1 MKCPSCHQDND
12 RVIDSRA
19 CDDGF
24 GIRRRRECQFCSR
37 RFTTYERIERASIKV
52 IKRNGTR
59 EPFDRQKLKN
69 GLELACRKRPVSDL
83 QLEEILNK
91 IEIEIEN
98 RFDNEVESQFLGEML
113 MEHLFLLDQ
122 VAFVR
127 FVSVYRQ
134 FKDARDFVEVLKPML
149 GKGTHKKI

>member
-37 RFTTYERIERASIKV
+37 RFTTYERIERAVMKV
-52 IKRNGTR
+52 VKRDGTR
-59 EPFDRQKLKN
+59 EVFDRQKLKM
-69 GLELACRKRPVSDL
+69 GLEIACRKRPVNDE
-83 QLEEILNK
+83 QIEEILTFVEN
-91 IEIEIEN
+91 EIEN
-98 RFDNEVESQFLGEML
+98 RYDSEVESQYLGEIL
-113 MEHLFLLDQ
+113 KDKLFHLDQ

-127 FVSVYRQ
+127 FTSVYRQ
-134 FKDARDFVEVLKPML
+134 FNDVKDFVEVLKPML
-149 GKGTHKKI
+149 TRKK